1 MKRTFVAPTAEV
13 LRFLAQEELMSYYDE
28 GDIGG
33 LVPGESGAGAGSGWG
48 DF

>member
-1 MKRTFVAPTAEV
+1 MKREFIVPAAEIV
-13 LRFLAQEELMSYYDE
+13 RFLSCESLMSYYDE

-33 LVPGESGAGAGSGWG
+33 LVPGESGAGGSGGWG